1 MNKKNLRKPHSFSLS
16 TEFIAD
22 MEYVIRTSP
31 YGTFSKKAEKV
42 LRLIVPHRK
51 E

>member
-1 MNKKNLRKPHSFSLS
+1 MNRKNLRKPHSFSLS
-16 TEFIAD
+16 TRFIED
-22 MEYVIRTSP
+22 MEYYIHTHP

-42 LRLIVPHRK
+42 LRLLVPYRK

>member
-16 TEFIAD
+16 TEFLAD
-22 MEYVIRTSP
+22 MKYYMNTHPNSS
-31 YGTFSKKAEKV
+31 FSQKAEKV
-42 LRLIVPHRK
+42 LRLLVPHRK